1 MKEETVSSKTVYAG
15 RIIDV
20 KSDEVRLSTGET
32 AWREVVEH
40 SGGVTMC
47 AVHNDKILF
56 VKQYRYPLKQ
66 DLLELPAGK
75 LEKGENPDT
84 ACKRE
89 LEEETGYRAK
99 KWTFLGNI
107 HSSAGFCNEKLYLY
121 LAQDLEFVGNHPDE
135 GEIIENYE
143 YSFDEVKN
151 MIVKGIITDAK
162 TICAFY
168 KALNIIEE
176 KHD

>member
-1 MKEETVSSKTVYAG
+1 MKEKTISSKTVYSG

-20 KSDEVRLSTGET
+20 KFDEVEISTGKRS
-32 AWREVVEH
+32 WREVVEH

-47 AVHNDKILF
+47 AVNNGKILF

-75 LEKGENPDT
+75 LEKGENPDE
-84 ACKRE
+84 ACRRE
-89 LEEETGYRAK
+89 LEEETGYKAASWK
-99 KWTFLGNI
+99 FLGNI
-107 HSSAGFCNEKLYLY
+107 HTSAGFCNEKLYLY
-121 LAQDLEFVGNHPDE
+121 LAQDLEFVGKHPDE

-143 YSFDEVKN
+143 YPTDEVKS
-151 MIVKGIITDAK
+151 MIKNGEITDAK

-168 KALNIIEE
+168 KALYFLKEE
-176 KHD
+176 ND

>member
-1 MKEETVSSKTVYAG
+1 MKEETISSKTVYAG

-20 KSDEVRLSTGET
+20 KFDEVRLSSEKT

-47 AVHNDKILF
+47 AIHNGKILF

-75 LEKGENPDT
+75 LEKGENPDE

-107 HSSAGFCNEKLYLY
+107 HTSAGFCNETLYLY
-121 LAQDLEFVGNHPDE
+121 LAQELEFIGNHPDD
-135 GEIIENYE
+135 GEILENYE
-143 YSFDEVKN
+143 YSVDEVKS
-151 MIVKGIITDAK
+151 MIIDGEITDAK
-162 TICAFY
+162 TICAIY
-168 KALNIIEE
+168 KALKTIGEPA
-176 KHD
+176 